1 MGTESLYFRSW
12 GRVCARGSGC
22 SVTRTSSGIL
32 AQHILTRCTDCVTA
46 LTQGSLRC
54 KMTIVI
60 IIIIINYILLLY
72 GVIKRIKR
80 DNRYKP
86 LNRG

>member
-1 MGTESLYFRSW
+1 MGTESLYFLSW

-32 AQHILTRCTDCVTA
+32 AQHILTRCTDCVTD

-54 KMTIVI
+54 KMIIV

-72 GVIKRIKR
+72 GVIKRIEH

-86 LNRG
+86 LSRG